1 MKIRCIDCLFS
12 RKFEIEN
19 ATIMNRCKYGF
30 DKDNGWFIVCQSLE
44 LHDCKRYKIKKSG
57 NISRERGFKISI

>member
-1 MKIRCIDCLFS
+1 MKKIRCIDCLFS

-30 DKDNGWFIVCQSLE
+30 DKNNGWFIVCQSLE
-44 LHDCKRYKIKKSG
+44 LHDCKRYKIKK
-57 NISRERGFKISI
+57 I